1 MSDLR
6 FAVRMLAKSPVLTAV
21 AVLSLGLGIGANLAI
36 FTVVNA
42 VLLKPLPVAD
52 VDSLVSVFT
61 TDPRNPGSLPISH
74 PNLVDFRSRTEVLA
88 GLAGYHFAGVAIASG
103 GEPQQAPAELVS
115 GNYFDLLG
123 VKPVLGRTFLPEE
136 DRTPGAHPV
145 AVISHNLWTRSFGAD
160 PGVVNRK
167 LTVNGRPFTIIGVAP
182 PEFRGVNPLAGTML
196 WVPTMTYR
204 ETMALPG
211 MFEER
216 RFLGFLVVG
225 RLKPGVT
232 LRAAE
237 QNLKA
242 LAAELEKQYPS
253 ANQGRGIQLL
263 PLAQAA
269 VPPQFRGGLIRAGGL
284 LMTIVG
290 VVLLIASA
298 NIANLLLARMSAR
311 RREIAI
317 RAAMGAGKARIAR
330 QLMSESLLMAALG
343 GIAGLLIGIW
353 AKEALWAMRPPFLEQ
368 SSLQLNLDW
377 NVAAFAAGLT
387 LLSGILFG
395 IAPAFRATRTDL
407 AVDLRERGAAGGR
420 GWVRNGLVIAQ
431 VALSMVALAGAGL
444 FLRSLGQAQT
454 IHPGFDTDKLAIIS
468 FAPGRLGYGV
478 QQADELYRRAMERT
492 ASVPGVESVALSENG
507 VLGGG
512 GFARSVFPEGSERDP
527 KDRGVLVLTDTV
539 SPRYFRTAGI
549 PLLSG
554 RDFQEADRQGTVKV
568 VIINQFM
575 AERFWPGQD
584 AVGKRFRF
592 HGDTQPREVIGVAKT
607 ASYFNVGED
616 PQPNVYIP
624 EAQEHAA
631 AISLVIR
638 AADPSAALAVVRR
651 EIQALDPNLPL
662 AQVVTLNERFAQGL
676 WAPRMAAA
684 LLSLF
689 GVLALLLAS
698 IGIYG
703 VMAYSV
709 SRRSPEIG
717 LRMALG
723 ASPGEVWS
731 MVIRQGLLLVVAGLA
746 IGLAAAFSLSRLITG
761 MLYGSAGSDWTT
773 FPLTGLVLLAVALAA
788 LAIPA
793 RRAMRVDP
801 VIALRQE

>member
-1 MSDLR
+1 MSDFR

-42 VLLKPLPVAD
+42 VLLKPLPVED
-52 VDSLVSVFT
+52 LGRLVSVFT
-61 TDPRNPGSLPISH
+61 TDPRNPGSLPVSH
-74 PNLVDFRSRTEVLA
+74 PNLMDYRARTDVLS
-88 GLAGYHFAGVAIASG
+88 GLAGYHYTGVAIGSG
-103 GEPQQAPAELVS
+103 GEPEQATAEMVS

-123 VKPVLGRTFLPEE
+123 VKPILGRAFRPEE
-136 DRTPGAHPV
+136 DRTPGSHPV
-145 AVISHNLWTRSFGAD
+145 TVISHNLWTRRFGAD
-160 PGVVNRK
+160 PAVLHRK
-167 LTVNGRPFTIIGVAP
+167 LTINGRPFTVAGVAP

-196 WVPTMTYR
+196 WIPTMMYR
-204 ETMALPG
+204 ETMGLPE
-211 MFEER
+211 MFDER
-216 RFLGFLVVG
+216 RFLGFFGVA
-225 RLKPGVT
+225 RLKSGVS
-232 LRAAE
+232 LQAAE
-237 QNLKA
+237 QA
-242 LAAELEKQYPS
+242 LMIQAAELAKQYPS
-253 ANQGRGIQLL
+253 ANQDRGIQLL
-263 PLAQAA
+263 PLAEAG
-269 VPPQFRGGLIRAGGL
+269 VPPQFRGALVQAGGM

-311 RREIAI
+311 RKEIAI
-317 RAAMGAGKARIAR
+317 RAAMGASKARIVR
-330 QLMSESLLMAALG
+330 QLLSESLLMAGLG
-343 GIAGLLIGIW
+343 GIAGVAIGIW
-353 AKEALWAMRPPFLEQ
+353 AKEGLWAMRPPFLEQ
-368 SSLQLNLDW
+368 SGLNISLDW

-395 IAPAFRATRTDL
+395 LAPAFRAARADL
-407 AVDLRERGAAGGR
+407 AIDLRDRGAVTGR
-420 GWVRNGLVIAQ
+420 GWLRNSLVVGQ

-444 FLRSLGQAQT
+444 FLHSLGQAQA
-454 IHPGFDTDKLAIIS
+454 IDPGFDTPKLALIS
-468 FAPGRLGYGV
+468 FSPGRLGYN
-478 QQADELYRRAMERT
+478 QQQSDEHYRRAMERA
-492 ASVPGVESVALSENG
+492 ASAPGVESVALSSNG

-512 GFARSVFPEGSERDP
+512 GFARSVFLEGAERGP
-527 KDRGVLVLTDTV
+527 NDRGVLVLTDTI

-549 PLLSG
+549 ELLRG
-554 RDFQEADRQGTVKV
+554 RDFQDADRQDAVKV
-568 VIINQFM
+568 VIVNQFM

-592 HGDTQPREVIGVAKT
+592 HGDAEPREVVGVART
-607 ASYFNVGED
+607 ASYFNVGEN
-616 PQPNVYIP
+616 PQPCVYLP

-631 AISLVIR
+631 AVSLVIR
-638 AADPSAALAVVRR
+638 AADPAAALAVVRR
-651 EIQALDPNLPL
+651 EVQALDPNLPL
-662 AQVVTLNERFAQGL
+662 AQVVTLEERFAQGL

-703 VMAYSV
+703 VMAYTV

-717 LRMALG
+717 VRMALG
-723 ASPGEVWS
+723 ASPREVWS
-731 MVIRQGLLLVVAGLA
+731 MIIRQGLSLVIAGLA
-746 IGLAAAFSLSRLITG
+746 FGLAAAFGLSRLITG

-773 FPLTGLVLLAVALAA
+773 FPLTALVLLAVALAA

-801 VIALRQE
+801 VIALREE